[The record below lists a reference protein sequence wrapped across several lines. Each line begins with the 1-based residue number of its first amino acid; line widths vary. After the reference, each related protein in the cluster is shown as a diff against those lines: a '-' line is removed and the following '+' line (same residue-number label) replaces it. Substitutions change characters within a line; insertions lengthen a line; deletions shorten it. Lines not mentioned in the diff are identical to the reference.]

1 MYKILALLICLLPV
15 VALAQTD
22 STTVD
27 IIVNILPV
35 VEMPQMVT
43 ACLEEA
49 TNREQLETCLPDEAQ
64 EFRVD
69 GNQLTIIIS
78 GV

>member
-1 MYKILALLICLLPV
+1 MYKILA
-15 VALAQTD
+15 A
-22 STTVD
+22 
-27 IIVNILPV
+27 

-69 GNQLTIIIS
+69 GNQLTVIIS